1 MKVRERG
8 GGCLFEGVPIRYNA
22 LGVDACSRKYG
33 ILIHRESGMK
43 IGIRATLTVRENEQI
58 CECLFSNPNGI
69 ACNMFTG
76 QAAFTS
82 LNRNSK
88 MTTAWNGRI
97 L

>member
-1 MKVRERG
+1 M
-8 GGCLFEGVPIRYNA
+8 A
-22 LGVDACSRKYG
+22 LGVDVCSRKYG
-33 ILIHRESGMK
+33 TLIHRARESGMK
-43 IGIRATLTVRENEQI
+43 IGIRATPTVRENEQN

-69 ACNMFTG
+69 ACNLFTG
-76 QAAFTS
+76 QGAFTS

>member
-1 MKVRERG
+1 M
-8 GGCLFEGVPIRYNA
+8 A
-22 LGVDACSRKYG
+22 LEVDACSRKYG
-33 ILIHRESGMK
+33 TLIHRESGMK

>member
-1 MKVRERG
+1 M
-8 GGCLFEGVPIRYNA
+8 A

-33 ILIHRESGMK
+33 TLIHRESGMK

-82 LNRNSK
+82 LENDDCMERKNSIIERF
-88 MTTAWNGRI
+88 RI
-97 L
+97 PRVLPKRLI